1 MADRP
6 PKLGLPCP
14 DETLLGPLDGR
25 PAADAW
31 PQPCTV
37 ESGCTDSVDV
47 SGVLSLGIRLVVWD
61 FDLTLLSIHSF
72 ALRLTAADVAVR
84 NLQSDFYALDFYVS
98 LVRRLVDAGVGVA
111 IASFGRGEVIRA
123 YMDRVFIVGAD
134 SVQNIF
140 VGSNICTPATIGGV
154 DGWAQP
160 RGKNA
165 LLEHLISDPFRGLQK
180 TEVIFFDDDPANV
193 DLAKEA
199 GFPWAVHAP
208 KGFNGALW
216 QSTVGIL
223 QSCGSTG
230 LPLAEAADAGAET
243 EESAAAAAA
252 RSRARE
258 AHNSVMRE
266 PGCSSS
272 RSDDDLG
279 CRAASDGSFMS
290 LPPPPL

>member
-25 PAADAW
+25 PAANAW

-180 TEVIFFDDDPANV
+180 TEVIFFDGKLTYV
-193 DLAKEA
+193 IT
-199 GFPWAVHAP
+199 
-208 KGFNGALW
+208 ALVI
-216 QSTVGIL
+216 S
-223 QSCGSTG
+223 SCQRNC
-230 LPLAEAADAGAET
+230 D
-243 EESAAAAAA
+243 
-252 RSRARE
+252 
-258 AHNSVMRE
+258 HNSLAL
-266 PGCSSS
+266 SLLYSQTTLQTSTS
-272 RSDDDLG
+272 RKKLAFRGQCTHPKDLMVRSG
-279 CRAASDGSFMS
+279 N
-290 LPPPPL
+290 PLLESYRVVVQPACL